1 MNNLLLRSLTGLVYV
16 ALIVCSILYGGMWGL
31 TALLALFAVLSTV
44 ELHSLCGGTGQ
55 SGTTATL
62 IIDIAGSMA
71 VTAAPALYATA
82 YLHSGPWA
90 AFATAAVPFMAYLIV
105 RLIAQL
111 YVTPDISPLR
121 SLACSLSGQ
130 TYISLPLACAA
141 AVYIMSSP
149 SMTLLMFVMI
159 WLNDTGAFCVGSMI
173 GRRRLFE
180 RISPKKSWEGFFGGL
195 VLSILSGLLF
205 YTLMPEIGY
214 TRVMWMSLGA
224 LVSVLS
230 TWGDLFESMFKRSF
244 NVKDSGHLIPG
255 HGGILDRID
264 SLLFVAVGL
273 FIFNMML

>member
-1 MNNLLLRSLTGLVYV
+1 MHKVLVRTISGVIYI
-16 ALIVCSILYGGMWGL
+16 ALIVGCILGGPMWFISL
-31 TALLALFAVLSTV
+31 MAVFAIAAVV
-44 ELHSLCGGTGQ
+44 ELHRVAGVKYKNWAAVTSLELDCLMAVATVYMSCLSVLPSWIDVCIIGILLLYLPVRLTLALYDKDKD
-55 SGTTATL
+55 SFRDTAL
-62 IIDIAGSMA
+62 SVFSMA
-71 VTAAPALYATA
+71 Y
-82 YLHSGPWA
+82 
-90 AFATAAVPFMAYLIV
+90 
-105 RLIAQL
+105 IA
-111 YVTPDISPLR
+111 IPLLLL
-121 SLACSLSGQ
+121 SLVYSDSYDNRMLV
-130 TYISLPLACAA
+130 LASF
-141 AVYIMSSP
+141 I
-149 SMTLLMFVMI
+149 MI
-159 WLNDTGAFCVGSMI
+159 WLNDTGAFCVGSLF
-173 GRRRLFE
+173 GRHRLFE
-180 RISPKKSWEGFFGGL
+180 RLSPKKSWEGFFGGL